1 MSPVSWRYV
10 GSLLFLPGRCPMRTG
25 NPGLPALFGMLA
37 AVFPAA
43 TLGAVT
49 HQQQQAPS
57 ETPRTVAN
65 SRLIPE
71 AGSDGPTISLSVLSD
86 PVSLETELRR
96 LAEAGDQMRL
106 TTPGG
111 QAWVGDYSVGTTET
125 VAGHLLVFGGNAE
138 IFGRVAGNVVTLDG
152 DIVVHSGGILDGDA
166 LALGGQVHDPGSGIS
181 GHATSRGLTGLPPNV
196 VRPVTLPV
204 RAAAVVGVFL
214 TLLVTGFGIVTF
226 ARPPLEV
233 VSDTVANSLGRSF
246 VVGLLAEILVIP
258 TFGMLVVGLALT
270 VVGVLLIPF
279 AILAYALIVLA
290 AIAMGL
296 VAVTHSMGET
306 HSRRRM
312 ALGVMMSPNSYRYV
326 LTGLTGL
333 VGIWLVWVLFG
344 WVPVAGWI
352 ILGAATIATWLLGT
366 VGFGASLLS
375 RGGIRAEFAGR
386 IVPPEALTDE
396 YLWATPQFG
405 VPAADRSEAI
415 KKSKEAER
423 E

>member
-1 MSPVSWRYV
+1 
-10 GSLLFLPGRCPMRTG
+10 
-25 NPGLPALFGMLA
+25 
-37 AVFPAA
+37 
-43 TLGAVT
+43 
-49 HQQQQAPS
+49 
-57 ETPRTVAN
+57 
-65 SRLIPE
+65 
-71 AGSDGPTISLSVLSD
+71 
-86 PVSLETELRR
+86 
-96 LAEAGDQMRL
+96 
-106 TTPGG
+106 
-111 QAWVGDYSVGTTET
+111 
-125 VAGHLLVFGGNAE
+125 
-138 IFGRVAGNVVTLDG
+138 
-152 DIVVHSGGILDGDA
+152 
-166 LALGGQVHDPGSGIS
+166 
-181 GHATSRGLTGLPPNV
+181 LTGLPPNV